1 MRSRSQPT
9 TIFVHGAGGGGWEW
23 TIWERVFAAHGGSV
37 LAPDLLPARGGLV
50 ATHIED
56 YAGQVVGWCDG
67 AHRPLLIVGA
77 SLGGLLALMTAP
89 LVAPA
94 AIVLVNPLPPTG
106 IAPRPAPREH
116 VDIVP
121 WGTRRSLRGTRRAL
135 PDADDAA
142 CLFAFRR
149 WRDESGAV
157 LRAASDGIAVE
168 TPRCPV
174 LILASE
180 HDDDVPQASGRAL
193 ADYLGAQFR
202 VIPSASHVGPLLGR
216 HAARIAEEA
225 WQWSCHTAA
234 AQADWRAV

>member
-23 TIWERVFAAHGGSV
+23 TIWERVFAAHGASV
-37 LAPDLLPARGGLV
+37 LSPDLLPARGGLL

-56 YAGQVVGWCDG
+56 YAGQVVEWCAG
-67 AHRPLLIVGA
+67 AQRPLLLVGA
-77 SLGGLLALMTAP
+77 SLGGLLALMIAP

-94 AIVLVNPLPPTG
+94 AIVLVNPLPPIG
-106 IAPRPAPREH
+106 ITPRLAPRDH

-121 WGTRRSLRGTRRAL
+121 WGTGRSLRGTRHTL

-157 LRAASDGIAVE
+157 LRAASDGITVE

-180 HDDDVPQASGRAL
+180 HDHDLPPSSGRAL
-193 ADYLGAQFR
+193 ADHLGAQFR
-202 VIPSASHVGPLLGR
+202 VITGASHVGPLLGR
-216 HAARIAEEA
+216 HAAQIAEQV
-225 WQWSCHTAA
+225 WQWSRT
-234 AQADWRAV
+234 RAGPAS